1 MESFVLQ
8 LLHFPPCIRKLITG
22 ISSYHFKTFPQ
33 LMQWERSKTISSFLG
48 ILYIHTFKKL
58 PMVIPKRNT
67 MRNKIRLIIVL
78 INHNVF
84 SKFFTAFR
92 FSCYCTCNFIG
103 INFNYNFTT
112 FIGFGCKSIPLNLCC
127 YIFICY
133 FLHRRNKFG

>member
-67 MRNKIRLIIVL
+67 IRNKIRLIMIL
-78 INHNVF
+78 INHNVI
-84 SKFFTAFR
+84 STA
-92 FSCYCTCNFIG
+92 SSLGCYSTCNFIG
-103 INFNYNFTT
+103 INVNFNFAF
-112 FIGFGCKSIPLNLCC
+112 FIGFRCKSISFNV
-127 YIFICY
+127 
-133 FLHRRNKFG
+133 

>member
-67 MRNKIRLIIVL
+67 IRNKIRLIITIYYL
-78 INHNVF
+78 ISRLAATDASAVGIETV
-84 SKFFTAFR
+84 TALLLV
-92 FSCYCTCNFIG
+92 T
-103 INFNYNFTT
+103 
-112 FIGFGCKSIPLNLCC
+112 
-127 YIFICY
+127 
-133 FLHRRNKFG
+133 